1 MIRYLMAFI
10 LVAAGIHAATVWY
23 LPRLAMTTAMARF
36 EDTGMAANTIAHVP
50 PTDETSRRVVRP
62 SPDLLYSVCMLDL
75 SDGPVRIRAAG
86 WDGYMS
92 LSLFAANTDNIAA
105 FNDSQIAGDI
115 DVTIVQSGDAGVALG
130 SERGIALIRRL
141 AADDAAIAR
150 ADTARRE
157 GDLCEGVD
165 PS

>member
-10 LVAAGIHAATVWY
+10 LVAVGIHAATVWY
-23 LPRLAMTTAMARF
+23 LPRLAMKTAMARF
-36 EDTGMAANTIAHVP
+36 EESGLTVNEIAHVP

-62 SPDLLYSVCMLDL
+62 SPDLLYSVCILDL
-75 SDGPVRIRAAG
+75 SGGPVRIRAAG

-92 LSLFAANTDNIAA
+92 LSLFAANTDNVAA
-105 FNDSQIAGDI
+105 FNNSQIAGDI
-115 DVTIVQSGDAGVALG
+115 SVTIGQNGVASVALG

-141 AADDAAIAR
+141 AVDDASMAR
-150 ADTARRE
+150 ADAVRRE
-157 GDLCEGVD
+157 GDICEGAD

>member
-1 MIRYLMAFI
+1 MIRYLVAFI
-10 LVAAGIHAATVWY
+10 LVAAGIHAVTVWY
-23 LPRLAMTTAMARF
+23 LPRLAMKTAMARF
-36 EDTGMAANTIAHVP
+36 EQSGVAANEIAHVP

-75 SDGPVRIRAAG
+75 SEGPVHVSAAD
-86 WDGYMS
+86 WDGYVS

-115 DVTIVQSGDAGVALG
+115 GLMIANGDGADVDLG
-130 SERGIALIRRL
+130 SARGIAIIRRL
-141 AADDAAIAR
+141 VTDTETLMR
-150 ADTARRE
+150 ADTVRRQ
-157 GDLCEGVD
+157 GDICEQTA

>member
-1 MIRYLMAFI
+1 MIRYFLAFI
-10 LVAAGIHAATVWY
+10 LVAAGLHAATVWY
-23 LPRLAMTTAMARF
+23 LPRLAMKTAMARF
-36 EDTGMAANTIAHVP
+36 EDSGMAANTIAHVP

-157 GDLCEGVD
+157 GDLCGEAD